1 MSCGLKYDLR
11 NILQKEK
18 TPLSIK
24 DTLET
29 RLQHF
34 ISARIIPK

>member
-1 MSCGLKYDLR
+1 MSWGLKHDLR
-11 NILQKEK
+11 NILQKERI
-18 TPLSIK
+18 PMSIK

-34 ISARIIPK
+34 ISAGIIPK